1 MKVTNYCLGISFHSS
16 TDMPNAFPSPSTSPK
31 SPNLAFPASP
41 RSESTR
47 PARHHMRS
55 FSSDALPTTNSG
67 FIYVQQPSNTLSSSS
82 DSTWGSPPSPSVS
95 SPPTQSSGISLSKP
109 RRTKLFGF
117 TPSSGEATFK
127 VKDDVDD
134 QLTPNAEQVN
144 ASALSFAEAAS
155 GPALIPFP
163 LRPTHLKS
171 ATDFPIPSPTSEH
184 VMDIRDSFPRS
195 KTPML
200 RKKSGELVRSSLKMS
215 DSTSKERPKT
225 RSAPATPTFKVV
237 HFDTKLEHVK
247 LFLSQQKPEA
257 VSRSGSP
264 VETETED
271 EPEAFPFPAMAG
283 AQAGLSLQLPNFTYP
298 LNHDLDVYL
307 ETLELATDG
316 KSLKG
321 IVRVRNLAFEKW
333 VAIRYTLDNWS
344 TVSEVSAEH
353 HQTMSPQSD
362 RFIFNIRLQDLLA
375 KIEEKTM
382 FIAIRYTVGGRE
394 IWDNNLGKN
403 YQVGF
408 IKNSGSSTP
417 AQQKRGSAWSTT
429 AGQDKKMVEL
439 KRELDRLVADDID
452 PSPLRSIPA
461 FSETTGPPTAFSSRY
476 DFGNSFNQIASR
488 GHNTSPPKVRNKG
501 LPSIINASMPASA
514 TAYVPQPATSKLYS
528 EYEHSYTPFPV
539 ADATSHNRY
548 HTYPTSSSLNSS
560 PQSTYLPLLPPSFRD
575 QIRQSPFA
583 SPSGSPPRN
592 RSPPPGTYENY
603 SPATST
609 SASSTYSPDSEATTS
624 LGSSPPSTGTGSASS
639 RSEFSSFLDRV
650 S

>member
-1 MKVTNYCLGISFHSS
+1 
-16 TDMPNAFPSPSTSPK
+16 MPNAFPSPSTSPK
-31 SPNLAFPASP
+31 LPTLAFPASP
-41 RSESTR
+41 RSETPR

-67 FIYVQQPSNTLSSSS
+67 FIYVQQPSSATTSS
-82 DSTWGSPPSPSVS
+82 DSKWGSPPSPSTS
-95 SPPTQSSGISLSKP
+95 STPALSSGISLSKP

-127 VKDDVDD
+127 VKDDSDD
-134 QLTPNAEQVN
+134 QLTPNADLAN
-144 ASALSFAEAAS
+144 STTLSFAEATSA
-155 GPALIPFP
+155 PALIPFP

-171 ATDFPIPSPTSEH
+171 SSEYPTPSPTLEH
-184 VMDIRDSFPRS
+184 VIDIRDSFPRS

-215 DSTSKERPKT
+215 ESTSKERPKT
-225 RSAPATPTFKVV
+225 RSAPATPTVTEKSV

-271 EPEAFPFPAMAG
+271 EPEAFPFPAMAE

-298 LNHDLDVYL
+298 LNHNLDVYL
-307 ETLELATDG
+307 EALELAKDG

-344 TVSEVSAEH
+344 TVSEVSADH
-353 HQTMSPQSD
+353 HQTMSPSSD

-417 AQQKRGSAWSTT
+417 AQQKRGSAWSTN

-439 KRELDRLVADDID
+439 KRELDRLVADDIG
-452 PSPLRSIPA
+452 PTPLRSIPP
-461 FSETTGPPTAFSSRY
+461 FSEAAGPPTAFSSRY

-488 GHNTSPPKVRNKG
+488 GHNTSPPKVRNQG
-501 LPSIINASMPASA
+501 LPSVINAPMPASA
-514 TAYVPQPATSKLYS
+514 TAYIPESATSKLYS
-528 EYEHSYTPFPV
+528 GYQQSYTPFPV

-575 QIRQSPFA
+575 QRRQSPFA
-583 SPSGSPPRN
+583 SPSTSPPRS
-592 RSPPPGTYENY
+592 RSPPPNTYDNY
-603 SPATST
+603 SPTTST
-609 SASSTYSPDSEATTS
+609 SASSTYSPDSEAAAS
-624 LGSSPPSTGTGSASS
+624 LNGSPPSTGNGSASS
-639 RSEFSSFLDRV
+639 KSEFSSFLDRV
-650 S
+650 RDVSSLLLP